1 MPISLIISLSLTFI
15 YALLSFNRE
24 IFETLYLKLVKIDV
38 VGALAITSWVYYCL
52 EQLNITFAVISTI
65 MIFITILLGQLS
77 LCHTRTKKENK
88 VDKEVI
94 NNLVNNENNS
104 EEIKAVLSTASSFI
118 GKRGPIK
125 GHINGHYYLGSINMG
140 TDESPSIQDILIY
153 NEDGFKK
160 GDTYEIVY
168 FEGSKIVGKKV

>member
-24 IFETLYLKLVKIDV
+24 IFETLYLKLTKIDV

-77 LCHTRTKKENK
+77 LYRAKAKQTNK
-88 VDKEVI
+88 VDKETI
-94 NNLVNNENNS
+94 TNLANNEGNS
-104 EEIKAVLSTASSFI
+104 EEVKAVLSTASSFI

-140 TDESPSIQDILIY
+140 TEDSPSIQDILLY
-153 NEDGFKK
+153 NEDGFKN

-168 FEGSKIVGKKV
+168 FVGSKIVAKKV

>member
-24 IFETLYLKLVKIDV
+24 IFETLYLKLTKIDV

-52 EQLNITFAVISTI
+52 EQLNITFAVISTV
-65 MIFITILLGQLS
+65 MILITILLGQLS
-77 LCHTRTKKENK
+77 LYRTRTKKENK

-94 NNLVNNENNS
+94 NNLANNENNS
-104 EEIKAVLSTASSFI
+104 EEVKAVLSTASSFI

-140 TDESPSIQDILIY
+140 TEESPSIQDILIY
-153 NEDGFKK
+153 NEDGLKK

>member
-24 IFETLYLKLVKIDV
+24 IFEALYLKLTKIDV

-52 EQLNITFAVISTI
+52 EQLNVMFAVIAAV

-77 LCHTRTKKENK
+77 LYRTKAKQTNK
-88 VDKEVI
+88 VDKEAI
-94 NNLVNNENNS
+94 TNLANNEGNS
-104 EEIKAVLSTASSFI
+104 EEVKAVLSSASSFI

-140 TDESPSIQDILIY
+140 TEDSPSIQDILLY
-153 NEDGFKK
+153 NEDGFKN

-168 FEGSKIVGKKV
+168 FVGSKIVAKKV

>member
-24 IFETLYLKLVKIDV
+24 IFETLYLKLAKIDV

-52 EQLNITFAVISTI
+52 EQLNITFAVISTV
-65 MIFITILLGQLS
+65 MILITILLGQLS
-77 LCHTRTKKENK
+77 LYRTRTKKENK

-94 NNLVNNENNS
+94 NNLANNENNS
-104 EEIKAVLSTASSFI
+104 EEVKAVLSTASSFI

-140 TDESPSIQDILIY
+140 TEESPSIQDILIY
-153 NEDGFKK
+153 NEDGLKK

>member
-24 IFETLYLKLVKIDV
+24 IFETLYLKLTKIDI

-52 EQLNITFAVISTI
+52 EQLNAMFAVIATI
-65 MIFITILLGQLS
+65 MIFVTILLGQLS
-77 LCHTRTKKENK
+77 LYRTKSKQNNRM
-88 VDKEVI
+88 DKETI
-94 NNLVNNENNS
+94 TNLSNNENNS
-104 EEIKAVLSTASSFI
+104 EEVKTVLTTASSFL

-125 GHINGHYYLGSINMG
+125 GHINGNYYLGLINMG
-140 TDESPSIQDILIY
+140 TEESPSMQDILLY
-153 NEDGFKK
+153 NEDGFNN

-168 FEGSKIVGKKV
+168 FEGSKIVAKKV